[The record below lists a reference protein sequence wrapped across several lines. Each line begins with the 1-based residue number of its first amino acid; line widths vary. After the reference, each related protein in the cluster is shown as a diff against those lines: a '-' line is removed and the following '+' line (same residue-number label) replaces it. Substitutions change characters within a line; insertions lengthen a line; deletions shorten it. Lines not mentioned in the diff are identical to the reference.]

1 MERIR
6 AAAAGFLILGS
17 AATGSPTAAANPG
30 VTGSY
35 TFTAEDGEAATWS
48 IAQCPGNPPGC
59 LRVAEFGNSKRAP
72 WAGEAHY
79 SVGSWFMFVQ
89 QPDAILCEDGTSAPG
104 RSTYSWDNSTLSGNA
119 SVFSGGACGT
129 EPKTLAIPF
138 RLAKYGSVPL
148 PSPDTA
154 PLPETAPPTATELL
168 PAESPAGN

>member
-6 AAAAGFLILGS
+6 AATAGFLVLGS
-17 AATGSPTAAANPG
+17 LAAGSPTAGADPG

-35 TFTAEDGEAATWS
+35 TFTAENGEEATWS

-89 QPDAILCEDGTSAPG
+89 QPDAILCEDGESVPG
-104 RSTYSWDNSTLSGNA
+104 RNTYSWDNSTLSGYA
-119 SVFSGGACGT
+119 SVFTAGACGT
-129 EPKTLAIPF
+129 EPKSLAIPF
-138 RLAKYGSVPL
+138 RLARNGPAPL
-148 PSPDTA
+148 PSPEPG
-154 PLPETAPPTATELL
+154 PLPESDPPAAAELL

>member
-1 MERIR
+1 MNRIR
-6 AAAAGFLILGS
+6 AAIAGFLILGGL
-17 AATGSPTAAANPG
+17 ATDSVTAAADPG
-30 VTGSY
+30 LTGSY
-35 TFTAEDGEAATWS
+35 IFTAEDGEDATWS

-59 LRVAEFGNSKRAP
+59 LRVAAFGNSKRAP

-138 RLAKYGSVPL
+138 RLAKNGSVPL
-148 PSPDTA
+148 PSPEPGA
-154 PLPETAPPTATELL
+154 LPEIALPADAELL
-168 PAESPAGN
+168 PAESPAG